1 MNTLRPWYIL
11 PVIIF
16 AQFAGT
22 SLWFAGN
29 AVLPD
34 LQKAFNLAPESLGAI
49 TSSVQFGFIIGTL
62 LFAFFLIADRFS
74 PSKVFFICALL
85 GALFNVSIYFFA
97 EGFSTILVL
106 RFLTGLCL
114 AGIYPVGMKI
124 SADWFE
130 KGLGKALGYLVGA
143 LVLGTAFPHLV
154 RASLGDL
161 PWSYVLM
168 TVSGLSVLGG
178 IAILF
183 LVPDGPFRRKSR
195 QFDPRAIVKIFKVKD
210 FRSAAFGYFGHMWE
224 LYAFWA
230 FVPFVLETY
239 QRTAGLSINV
249 PIWSFAI
256 IAMGTLGCVLGG
268 YASLKIGS
276 GKVAFIMLLISGL
289 GCLISPFLLQSYFFP
304 LVIAFLLIWGFAVVG
319 DSPQFSTLVALTAPK
334 EFTGS
339 ALTIVNSLGF
349 FITIFSIEL
358 LNVQQGNGIYLF
370 WWLLPGP
377 LFGSIAIWK
386 MVKKKEV

>member
-1 MNTLRPWYIL
+1 MDSRPWYIL
-11 PVIIF
+11 PIIIF

-34 LQKAFNLAPESLGAI
+34 LQSSIDLSPESLGAI

-85 GALFNVSIYFFA
+85 GAFFNISIYFFA
-97 EGFSTILVL
+97 EGFTTILIL

-154 RASLGDL
+154 RAGIGDL

-178 IAILF
+178 IAILW
-183 LVPDGPFRRKSR
+183 LVPDGPFRRKSSH
-195 QFDPRAIVKIFKVKD
+195 FDPRAIVKIFRVKN
-210 FRSAAFGYFGHMWE
+210 FRSAAYGYFGHMWE

-230 FVPFVLETY
+230 FVPFILMTY
-239 QRTAGLSINV
+239 QSMADTAINV
-249 PIWSFAI
+249 SFWSFAI
-256 IAMGTLGCVLGG
+256 IAMGTLGCILGG
-268 YASLKIGS
+268 YVSLRIGS
-276 GKVAFIMLLISGL
+276 GKVAFIMLLISGFS
-289 GCLISPFLLQSYFFP
+289 CLISPFLLQTSFFP
-304 LVIAFLLIWGFAVVG
+304 LLIAFLLLWGFAVVG

-339 ALTIVNSLGF
+339 ALTIVNSMGF

-358 LNVQQGNGIYLF
+358 LNTQQENALHLF

-377 LFGSIAIWK
+377 LFGLVAIWSLL
-386 MVKKKEV
+386 KKREV

>member
-1 MNTLRPWYIL
+1 MSTLRPWYIL

-34 LQKAFNLAPESLGAI
+34 LQEAFDLAPESLGAI
-49 TSSVQFGFIIGTL
+49 TSSVQLGFIAGTL
-62 LFAFFLIADRFS
+62 IFAFFLIADRFS

-85 GALFNVSIYFFA
+85 GAIFNVSIYLLANGFA
-97 EGFSTILVL
+97 AILVL

-154 RASLGDL
+154 KFSLGSL

-168 TVSGLSVLGG
+168 TVSGLSVTGG
-178 IAILF
+178 LAIFL
-183 LVPDGPFRRKSR
+183 LVPDGPFRRRS
-195 QFDPRAIVKIFKVKD
+195 QGFDPMAIIKIFQVKD

-230 FVPFVLETY
+230 FVPFVLSTY
-239 QRTAGLSINV
+239 QSAHHSIAFDV
-249 PIWSFAI
+249 SFWSFFI
-256 IAMGTLGCVLGG
+256 IAMGTAGCILGG

-276 GKVAFIMLLISGL
+276 GKVAFLMLLISGL
-289 GCLISPFLLQSYFFP
+289 SCLVSPFLLQYPVFP
-304 LVIAFLLIWGFAVVG
+304 LLIGFLLLWGFVVVG

-339 ALTIVNSLGF
+339 ALTIVNSIGF

-358 LNVQQGNGIYLF
+358 LNQMQEAPQYLF

-377 LFGSIAIWK
+377 VLGLWAMRTFLRY
-386 MVKKKEV
+386 

>member
-1 MNTLRPWYIL
+1 MSLRPWYIL
-11 PVIIF
+11 PIIIF

-34 LQKAFNLAPESLGAI
+34 LQEAFDLAPESLGAI

-62 LFAFFLIADRFS
+62 LFAFLLIADRFS
-74 PSKVFFICALL
+74 PSKVFFVCALL
-85 GALFNVSIYFFA
+85 GALFNVFIFFLAKGFTSILIF
-97 EGFSTILVL
+97 
-106 RFLTGLCL
+106 RFLTGVCL

-130 KGLGKALGYLVGA
+130 KGLGKALGFLVGA

-154 RASLGDL
+154 KSSIGQL
-161 PWSYVLM
+161 PWSYVLI
-168 TVSGLSVLGG
+168 TVSALSVIGG
-178 IAILF
+178 VSILL
-183 LVPDGPFRRKSR
+183 LVPDGPFRRKSS
-195 QFDPRAIVKIFKVKD
+195 QFDPRAIVKIFKVRD

-230 FVPFVLETY
+230 FVPVMLSFY
-239 QRTAGLSINV
+239 QEFSDVGLDVSF
-249 PIWSFAI
+249 WSFAVI
-256 IAMGTLGCVLGG
+256 GIGSLGCILGG
-268 YASLKIGS
+268 YGSLKMGS
-276 GKVAFIMLLISGL
+276 GKVAFIMLLISGFS
-289 GCLISPFLLQSYFFP
+289 CLLSPFLMQVSFFP
-304 LVIAFLLIWGFAVVG
+304 IFIAFLLLWGFAVVG

-358 LNVQQGNGIYLF
+358 LNAQQGNMTYLY

-377 LFGSIAIWK
+377 IFGLVAISRLARQRS
-386 MVKKKEV
+386 

>member
-1 MNTLRPWYIL
+1 MSSRPFYIL
-11 PVIIF
+11 PIIIF

-34 LQKAFNLAPESLGAI
+34 LQKTFDLAPESLGAI

-97 EGFSTILVL
+97 EGFTTILIL

-168 TVSGLSVLGG
+168 TVSSLSVIGG
-178 IAILF
+178 VAILG
-183 LVPDGPFRRKSR
+183 LVPDGPFRRKSS
-195 QFDPRAIVKIFKVKD
+195 QFDPQAIVKIFRVKN

-230 FVPFVLETY
+230 FVPFILETY
-239 QRTAGLSINV
+239 QRTSGYSIDV
-249 PIWSFAI
+249 PIWSFAV

-289 GCLISPFLLQSYFFP
+289 SCLASPFLFQFTFFP
-304 LVIAFLLIWGFAVVG
+304 VVIAFLLIWGFAVVG
-319 DSPQFSTLVALTAPK
+319 DSPQFSTLVALTAPR

-358 LNVQQGNGIYLF
+358 LNAQQEHALYLF

-377 LFGSIAIWK
+377 VFGLIAIWQLAK
-386 MVKKKEV
+386 NK

>member
-1 MNTLRPWYIL
+1 MSNRPWYIL
-11 PVIIF
+11 PIIIF

-29 AVLPD
+29 AVLPE
-34 LQKAFNLAPESLGAI
+34 LQQAFDLAPESLGAI
-49 TSSVQFGFIIGTL
+49 TSSVQLGFIVGTL

-85 GALFNVSIYFFA
+85 GAFFNLSIYLFA
-97 EGFSTILVL
+97 QGFTVILIL

-124 SADWFE
+124 SADWYE

-154 RASLGDL
+154 KAGLGTL

-178 IAILF
+178 IAILA
-183 LVPDGPFRRKSR
+183 LVPDGPYRRKSKG
-195 QFDPRAIVKIFKVKD
+195 FDPRAIAKIFKVKD

-230 FVPFVLETY
+230 FVPFVLGIY
-239 QRTAGLSINV
+239 QAIHENV
-249 PIWSFAI
+249 VIDVSLWSFLI
-256 IAMGTLGCVLGG
+256 IAMGSLGCILGG

-276 GKVAFIMLLISGL
+276 GRVAFLMLLISGL
-289 GCLISPFLLQSYFFP
+289 SCLISPFLLQTP
-304 LVIAFLLIWGFAVVG
+304 LFLLLIGFLLLWGFAVVG

-358 LNVQQGNGIYLF
+358 LNQMQDDPLYLF

-377 LFGSIAIWK
+377 VFGLWAVRRF
-386 MVKKKEV
+386 VKEKI

>member
-1 MNTLRPWYIL
+1 MEGNRPWYIL
-11 PVIIF
+11 PIIIF

-34 LQKAFNLAPESLGAI
+34 LQKAYDLAPESLGAI

-62 LFAFFLIADRFS
+62 IFAFLLIADRFS
-74 PSKVFFICALL
+74 PSRVFFICALL
-85 GALFNVSIYFFA
+85 GAFFNVSIYFFA
-97 EGFSTILVL
+97 KGFTTILIL

-124 SADWFE
+124 SADWYE

-154 RASLGDL
+154 RAGMRDL

-168 TVSGLSVLGG
+168 TVSALSVLGG
-178 IAILF
+178 ISIMW
-183 LVPDGPFRRKSR
+183 LVPDGPFRRKSSR
-195 QFDPRAIVKIFKVKD
+195 FDPGAIVKIFKVKN

-224 LYAFWA
+224 LYAFWT
-230 FVPFVLETY
+230 FVPVILITY
-239 QRTAGLSINV
+239 QNLADTTINV
-249 PIWSFAI
+249 SFWSFAV
-256 IAMGTLGCVLGG
+256 IAMGMFGCIFGG
-268 YASLKIGS
+268 YASLKTGS
-276 GKVAFIMLLISGL
+276 GKVAFAMLLVSGL
-289 GCLISPFLLQSYFFP
+289 SCLISPFLLQTSFFP
-304 LVIAFLLIWGFAVVG
+304 LLIAFLLLWGFAVVG

-358 LNVQQGNGIYLF
+358 LNAQQGNTLYLF

-377 LFGSIAIWK
+377 IFGLSAIWK
-386 MVKKKEV
+386 LVQSKEV

>member
-1 MNTLRPWYIL
+1 MKMLRPWYIL

-34 LQKAFNLAPESLGAI
+34 LQQAFDLAPESLGAI
-49 TSSVQFGFIIGTL
+49 TSSVQLGFIAGTL

-74 PSKVFFICALL
+74 PSKVFFICALS
-85 GALFNVSIYFFA
+85 GAIFNASIFLLA
-97 EGFSTILVL
+97 NGFTAILAL

-130 KGLGKALGYLVGA
+130 QGLGKALGYLVGA

-154 RASLGDL
+154 RYSLGSL

-168 TVSGLSVLGG
+168 TVSAISVAGGL
-178 IAILF
+178 AILL
-183 LVPDGPFRRKSR
+183 LVPDGPFRRKSKG
-195 QFDPRAIVKIFKVKD
+195 FDPRAIFKIFQVKD

-230 FVPFVLETY
+230 FVPFVLRTY
-239 QRTAGLSINV
+239 QSVHENV
-249 PIWSFAI
+249 IIEVSFWSFLI
-256 IAMGTLGCVLGG
+256 IGMGALGCILGG
-268 YASLKIGS
+268 YASLRIGS

-289 GCLISPFLLQSYFFP
+289 SCLLSPFLLQNPVSP
-304 LVIAFLLIWGFAVVG
+304 LLIGFLLLWGFAVVG
-319 DSPQFSTLVALTAPK
+319 DSPQFSTLVALTAPR

-339 ALTIVNSLGF
+339 ALTIVNSIGF

-358 LNVQQGNGIYLF
+358 LNQMQEAPLYLF

-377 LFGSIAIWK
+377 ILGLWAMRRFLRH
-386 MVKKKEV
+386 